1 MRGRIAMSAA
11 TQSTPRSP
19 DDDAATV
26 AEVSGESGSTSS
38 GWVLLVV
45 ATLARTALIFT
56 VSLAAWSSLPVLLG
70 WEPTTVMSGSMEPR
84 IFTGDVVVV
93 RPVDPTEYKSG
104 RVVLAEDPDQ
114 EGRLRLHRVV
124 RQDDT
129 GALVLRGDANAT
141 DDASTVS
148 PDAVHG
154 VGFLRIP
161 YAGLP
166 GYWFNSAQ
174 WLKLALLAG
183 TLVLLCWATT
193 LDRALQRSRH
203 RGDPPERGAGTRSSD
218 SPAGRPNADGGLAAL
233 GLGGE
238 TGRAPTAFRARPT
251 GRRSLRAGTAAVVV
265 SALVLGTVPVAAQ
278 AAYTSTTVNA
288 TNSFAANTFFRC
300 SPAVLAAS
308 PSTFYQF
315 NADADAAVAD
325 SVTPGAGNGTFQGVR
340 PAAPANNGACADDGG
355 NAATFD
361 GSTNSITTPVQGMA
375 APQVFS
381 YEMWFRTTTTSGG
394 KLMSF
399 VTPQNGAIAASDNR
413 VLYMF
418 NNGQLRFGLTPDTV
432 QYLTTPAAAG
442 AFNNGKWHHVAATM
456 SSAGIKLF
464 VDGVRT
470 NFSAGVTSGPV
481 TTGSW
486 IIGTGPGNTWTT
498 NRTSAFY
505 QGELDDVA
513 IYNGKALTDSEV
525 AAHYAAGRASGLRP

>member
-1 MRGRIAMSAA
+1 MSAP
-11 TQSTPRSP
+11 TPSTPRRP

-26 AEVSGESGSTSS
+26 VAVSGESGSTSS
-38 GWVLLVV
+38 GWALLVV
-45 ATLARTALIFT
+45 ATLARTVLIFT

-93 RPVDPTEYKSG
+93 RPVDPTEYKPG
-104 RVVLAEDPDQ
+104 RVVLAEDPDH

-124 RQDDT
+124 RLDDA

-141 DDASTVS
+141 DDASTVI
-148 PDAVHG
+148 PAAVHG

-166 GYWFNSAQ
+166 VYWFNSAQ
-174 WLKLALLAG
+174 WLKLVLVAG

-203 RGDPPERGAGTRSSD
+203 RGDPPERGAGPRSSD
-218 SPAGRPNADGGLAAL
+218 SPAGRSKADGGLATL
-233 GLGGE
+233 CLGGE
-238 TGRAPTAFRARPT
+238 TGSAPTAFHARPT

-265 SALVLGTVPVAAQ
+265 SALVLGTVPAAAQ
-278 AAYTSTTVNA
+278 AAYVSTTVNA
-288 TNSFAANTFFRC
+288 TSSFAANTFFRC
-300 SPAVLAAS
+300 SPAVMAAS

-315 NADADAAVAD
+315 NADADATVAD
-325 SVTPGAGNGTFQGVR
+325 SVAPGAGNGTFQGVR
-340 PAAPANNGACADDGG
+340 PAASANNGACADDGG
-355 NAATFD
+355 NAAMFN

-381 YEMWFRTTTTSGG
+381 YEMWFRTTTTRGG
-394 KLMSF
+394 ELMSF
-399 VTPQNGAIAASDNR
+399 VTPQSGSIAASENR
-413 VLYMF
+413 VLYML
-418 NNGQLRFGLTPDTV
+418 NNGQLRFGLTPGASTTL
-432 QYLTTPAAAG
+432 YLTSQPESV
-442 AFNNGKWHHVAATM
+442 AFNNGKWHHVAVTM

-464 VDGVRT
+464 MDGART
-470 NFSAGVTSGPV
+470 NYSPGVTSGPV
-481 TTGSW
+481 STGSW
-486 IIGTGPGNTWTT
+486 IIGTGTASTWP
-498 NRTSAFY
+498 NNMPTSTFY

-525 AAHYAAGRASGLRP
+525 ATHYAAGRASGPRP